1 MGARLLYGWRGL
13 IYRVLG
19 IDEDEEGSRDVPA
32 ASGGRVAVPACY
44 VVAGVWLGDGR
55 GLDKLY
61 SPRACRVRALV
72 RKCSEPGRALD
83 TFSFLVRETKN
94 MPPQPTEI
102 AALLMQDVIELSEA
116 RMAYVARI
124 KQAVDNLQLALGM

>member
-1 MGARLLYGWRGL
+1 MRAGL
-13 IYRVLG
+13 G
-19 IDEDEEGSRDVPA
+19 PSCASA
-32 ASGGRVAVPACY
+32 ASRV
-44 VVAGVWLGDGR
+44 G
-55 GLDKLY
+55 
-61 SPRACRVRALV
+61 
-72 RKCSEPGRALD
+72 ALD